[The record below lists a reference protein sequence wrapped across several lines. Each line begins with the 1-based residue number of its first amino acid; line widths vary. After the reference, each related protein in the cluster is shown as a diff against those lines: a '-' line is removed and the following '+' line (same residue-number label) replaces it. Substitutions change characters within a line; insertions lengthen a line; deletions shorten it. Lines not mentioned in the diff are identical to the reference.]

1 MERFTE
7 YRAGVPVVTYGA
19 GRTVFKINGTNG
31 MELVR
36 FQHVYSS
43 KPEKDVRMQKPVL
56 TC

>member
-1 MERFTE
+1 M
-7 YRAGVPVVTYGA
+7 
-19 GRTVFKINGTNG
+19 TVFKINGTNG

-43 KPEKDVRMQKPVL
+43 KQEKDVRVQKPAL